1 MKLNGYIL
9 LSFIFGSVGVL
20 SRIVAFQN
28 VSVDGSASE
37 WVYDLNA
44 LGEAFFYSA
53 PFIGLLGILTL
64 ERLKRLSILQWCRIP
79 TSLAL
84 YLSCFNTAKEL
95 SGLNN
100 DNGIVQ
106 FIFFFSGITIT
117 ILTQYAIIRKHTE

>member
-9 LSFIFGSVGVL
+9 ISFIFGSAGVL
-20 SRIVAFQN
+20 SRIIAFQN
-28 VSVDGSASE
+28 VAVDGSASE

-79 TSLAL
+79 TSVGLFLA
-84 YLSCFNTAKEL
+84 CFNAAKEV